1 MKENDMSNEFRGTG
15 NIAVAPTLKTV
26 SVAAEGRKVAE
37 LRVFFDDYKATATGG
52 IEQSG
57 GFWLDVS
64 VWGDT
69 LAESVSQHLKK
80 GARVHVTGRL
90 SENRWNAQDGGEERR
105 AMQLNADNV
114 FLSLARIEDVRFRAK
129 RDAAPSNAA

>member
-1 MKENDMSNEFRGTG
+1 MSNEFRGTG

-26 SVAAEGRKVAE
+26 SVAGEGRKVAE

-80 GARVHVTGRL
+80 GARIRLNGLGILVVRKRATGRDIGKAFVII
-90 SENRWNAQDGGEERR
+90 WPFGR
-105 AMQLNADNV
+105 AGWLH
-114 FLSLARIEDVRFRAK
+114 
-129 RDAAPSNAA
+129 

>member
-1 MKENDMSNEFRGTG
+1 MSNEFRGTG

-26 SVAAEGRKVAE
+26 SVAGETRKVTE
-37 LRVFFDDYKATATGG
+37 LRVFFDDYKTDAKGG

-64 VWGDT
+64 VWGDA
-69 LAESVSQHLKK
+69 LAESVAQILQK

-90 SENRWNAQDGGEERR
+90 AESRWNVQGTGEERR
-105 AMQLNADNV
+105 VFQLNADHV
-114 FLSLARIEDVRFRAK
+114 FLSLTRVEEVRFRAK
-129 RDAAPSNAA
+129 RDAAESAAA

>member
-1 MKENDMSNEFRGTG
+1 MSNEFRGTG

-26 SVAAEGRKVAE
+26 SVAGEPRKVAE
-37 LRVFFDDYKATATGG
+37 LRVFFDDYKPNAQGS

-64 VWGDT
+64 VWGDR
-69 LAESVSQHLKK
+69 LAQSVAEHLRK

-90 SENRWNAQDGGEERR
+90 TQRMWNSQESGEERR
-105 AMQLNADNV
+105 IMRLNADNV
-114 FLSLARIEDVRFRAK
+114 FLSLGRIEEVRFRAK
-129 RDAAPSNAA
+129 RGAADATAA

>member
-1 MKENDMSNEFRGTG
+1 MSNEFRGTG

-26 SVAAEGRKVAE
+26 SVAGEGRKVAE

-90 SENRWNAQDGGEERR
+90 SESRWNAQDGGEERR

-129 RDAAPSNAA
+129 RDARHQMRRENQ

>member
-1 MKENDMSNEFRGTG
+1 MSNEFRGTG
-15 NIAVAPTLKTV
+15 NIAVTPTLKTV
-26 SVAAEGRKVAE
+26 LVAGEARKVAE
-37 LRVFFDDYKATATGG
+37 LRVFFDEYKPTGKG
-52 IEQSG
+52 NLEQSG

-69 LAESVSQHLKK
+69 LAESVAQHLRK

-90 SENRWNAQDGGEERR
+90 SETKWNAQDSGEERR

-114 FLSLARIEDVRFRAK
+114 FLSLARIEVVRFRAK
-129 RDAAPSNAA
+129 RDAAGSTAA

>member
-1 MKENDMSNEFRGTG
+1 MSNEFRGTG

-26 SVAAEGRKVAE
+26 SVAGEARKVAE
-37 LRVFFDDYKATATGG
+37 LRVFFDDYKSNSQGS

-69 LAESVSQHLKK
+69 LAESVAQHLRK

-90 SENRWNAQDGGEERR
+90 SESKWNAQDSGEERR
-105 AMQLNADNV
+105 AMQVNADNV
-114 FLSLARIEDVRFRAK
+114 FLSLGRIEEVRFRAK
-129 RDAAPSNAA
+129 RDAADATAA

>member
-1 MKENDMSNEFRGTG
+1 MANEFRGTG

-26 SVAAEGRKVAE
+26 LVAGEARKVAE
-37 LRVFFDDYKATATGG
+37 LRVFFDEYKPTGKG
-52 IEQSG
+52 NLEQSG

-69 LAESVSQHLKK
+69 LAESVAQHLDK

-90 SENRWNAQDGGEERR
+90 SESTWNVQESGEERR
-105 AMQLNADNV
+105 AMRVNADNV
-114 FLSLARIEDVRFRAK
+114 FLSLGRIEAVRFRAK
-129 RDAAPSNAA
+129 RAAADTTAS

>member
-1 MKENDMSNEFRGTG
+1 M
-15 NIAVAPTLKTV
+15 
-26 SVAAEGRKVAE
+26 
-37 LRVFFDDYKATATGG
+37 FFDDYKPTPTGG
-52 IEQSG
+52 VEQSG

-69 LAESVSQHLKK
+69 LAESVAQHLTK

-90 SENRWNAQDGGEERR
+90 SESKWNVQGTGEERR

-114 FLSLARIEDVRFRAK
+114 FLSLARIENVRFRAK
-129 RDAAPSNAA
+129 RDAAESTAA

>member
-1 MKENDMSNEFRGTG
+1 MSNEFRGNG
-15 NIAVAPTLKTV
+15 NIALAPTLKTV
-26 SVAAEGRKVAE
+26 SVAGEARKVAE
-37 LRVFFDDYKATATGG
+37 LRVFFDDYRPTGKGG

-69 LAESVSQHLKK
+69 LAESVAQHLKK

-90 SENRWNAQDGGEERR
+90 SESKWNAQDSGEERR

-114 FLSLARIEDVRFRAK
+114 FLSLARIEGVSFRAK
-129 RDAAPSNAA
+129 RDAADTAAA

>member
-1 MKENDMSNEFRGTG
+1 MSNEFRGTG

-26 SVAAEGRKVAE
+26 SVAGEARKVAE
-37 LRVFFDDYKATATGG
+37 LRVFFDDYKSNGQGG

-69 LAESVSQHLKK
+69 LAESVAHHLCK
-80 GARVHVTGRL
+80 GTRVHVTGRL
-90 SENRWNAQDGGEERR
+90 SESRWKVQDSDVERSVI
-105 AMQLNADNV
+105 QVNADNV
-114 FLSLARIEDVRFRAK
+114 FLGLGRIEEVRFRAK
-129 RDAAPSNAA
+129 RDVPDTTAA

>member
-1 MKENDMSNEFRGTG
+1 MSNEFRGTG

-26 SVAAEGRKVAE
+26 SVAGEARKVSE
-37 LRVFFDDYKATATGG
+37 LRVFFDDYKHDGQG
-52 IEQSG
+52 HFEQRG

-69 LAESVSQHLKK
+69 LAESVAQHLKK

-90 SENRWNAQDGGEERR
+90 SESKWNAQDSGEERR
-105 AMQLNADNV
+105 AMQLNADHV
-114 FLSLARIEDVRFRAK
+114 FLSLARVDEVRFRAK
-129 RDAAPSNAA
+129 RDAADASTA

>member
-1 MKENDMSNEFRGTG
+1 MSNEFRGTG

-26 SVAAEGRKVAE
+26 SVAGEARKVAE
-37 LRVFFDDYKATATGG
+37 LRVFFDDYKPTSAGG

-57 GFWLDVS
+57 GFWLDVA

-90 SENRWNAQDGGEERR
+90 SESRWNPQDGGEERR

-129 RDAAPSNAA
+129 RNVAPSNPA

>member
-1 MKENDMSNEFRGTG
+1 MSNEFRGTG

-26 SVAAEGRKVAE
+26 SVAGEARKVAE
-37 LRVFFDDYKATATGG
+37 LRVFFDDYRPTGQGG

-69 LAESVSQHLKK
+69 LAESVTQHLRK

-90 SENRWNAQDGGEERR
+90 SESKWNAQDNGDERR
-105 AMQLNADNV
+105 AMQVNADNV
-114 FLSLARIEDVRFRAK
+114 FLSLGRIEEVRFRAK
-129 RDAAPSNAA
+129 RDAADTPAA

>member
-1 MKENDMSNEFRGTG
+1 MSNEFRGTG

-26 SVAAEGRKVAE
+26 LVAGEGRKVAE
-37 LRVFFDDYKATATGG
+37 LRVFFDEYKPNGQGG

-64 VWGDT
+64 VWGDA
-69 LAESVSQHLKK
+69 LAESVAQHLHK

-90 SENRWNAQDGGEERR
+90 SESRWNAQGSGEERR
-105 AMQLNADNV
+105 AMQVNADNV
-114 FLSLARIEDVRFRAK
+114 FLSLGRIEEVRFRAK
-129 RDAAPSNAA
+129 RDAADTAAA

>member
-1 MKENDMSNEFRGTG
+1 MSNEFRGTG

-26 SVAAEGRKVAE
+26 SVAGEARKVAE
-37 LRVFFDDYKATATGG
+37 LRVFFDDYRPTAKGG
-52 IEQSG
+52 IERRG

-69 LAESVSQHLKK
+69 LAESVAQHLQK

-90 SENRWNAQDGGEERR
+90 TESKWNAQDSGEERR
-105 AMQLNADNV
+105 SMQVNADNV
-114 FLSLARIEDVRFRAK
+114 FLSLGRIEDVRFRAK
-129 RDAAPSNAA
+129 RDAADATAA